1 MNITIEKRAN
11 RIVVTC
17 VGRLDAVYA
26 PELEKVVL
34 ALLKE
39 NDLPVHLDLQQVNH
53 LSSAC
58 IRTLLILYRAANRA
72 TGAQNVRLRIQSL
85 SACVKQ
91 GLELSELGKLLIE
104 TAQPGQVEVATT
116 YSDLLDDVRGFF
128 PSPVSDAGRDAYLLQ
143 CINQGLHAVDRLK
156 TQRPYLGRRLQLDYN
171 RVRSAKLADKS
182 SSVEQ
187 TIADMADYLE
197 GLMIWSHPH
206 SQANVSPQSTIP
218 SVIGQLFGALY
229 NPNVI
234 WDEAS
239 HRVGEAEVETA
250 SICASLIGYDAGVSA
265 GFFTF
270 GGTGTILY
278 GAKLGIEKAAPG
290 AIKTGVPGGL
300 KIFSSDVGHY
310 SKLNVLGWLGI
321 GTDGLVTAPTD
332 EDNSMDI
339 DRLEALLRGSLDRDE
354 KIACIIA
361 TMGTTDAFGIDNLQA
376 IVRLR
381 DRLAAE
387 YQLPYLPHI
396 HADAVIGWAWS
407 VFNDYDFDANPMR
420 FPPRALRSLW
430 DTSVNIRALGMADS
444 VGLDFHKTGYG
455 PYTSSLFLCKNRKDL
470 DLISR
475 DLSLMPYIFQFGNY
489 QPGVFTL
496 ETSRCGGAILASLAN
511 LKLLGKE
518 GYRTLLGHTVC
529 MSEVLRERLEKST
542 YACLVNTYNY
552 GPVTLFR
559 VYPDDINAVEAFHAE
574 TTRPELKEQLLR
586 HNAYNRRVFDKLYQD
601 MEEGAGIALSFTE
614 RYRFTR
620 YGEPILALKSFIM
633 SPFTAETDMDILMV
647 SLERARQKAD
657 CIYKPRLKVTK

>member
-1 MNITIEKRAN
+1 MNVTIEKRAN

-17 VGRLDAVYA
+17 VGRFDAIHA
-26 PELEKVVL
+26 PDLEKLVL
-34 ALLKE
+34 PMLKE
-39 NDLPVHLDLQQVNH
+39 RGLPVHLDLQQINY
-53 LSSAC
+53 LSSAG
-58 IRTLLILYRAANRA
+58 IRTLLTLYKTANISSC
-72 TGAQNVRLRIQSL
+72 AQTTRLRIQSL
-85 SACVKQ
+85 SPEVKQ
-91 GLELSELGKLLIE
+91 ELELSGLDKCLLE
-104 TAQPGQVEVATT
+104 TGAAEPAASAATYT
-116 YSDLLDDVRGFF
+116 DLLGAVRDFF
-128 PSPVSDAGRDAYLLQ
+128 PSPVSDAGRDAYLVQ
-143 CINQGLHAVDRLK
+143 CVNQGLHAIDRLK
-156 TQRPYLGRRLQLDYN
+156 TQRSYLGHRLPLNYD
-171 RVRSAKLADKS
+171 RARSAKLADKS
-182 SSVEQ
+182 SGVEQ
-187 TIADMADYLE
+187 TIADMSDYLE

-206 SQANVSPQSTIP
+206 SQANVSPQATIP

-250 SICASLIGYDAGVSA
+250 SICADLIGYNPDASA

-278 GAKLGIEKAAPG
+278 GAKLGIEKAVPG

-300 KIFSSDVGHY
+300 KVFSSDVGHY

-321 GTDGLVTAPTD
+321 GTDGLVTVPTD
-332 EDNSMDI
+332 EDNSMVI
-339 DRLEALLRGSLDRDE
+339 EQLETLLRGSLDRGE

-361 TMGTTDAFGIDNLQA
+361 TMGTTDAFGIDNLQT
-376 IVRLR
+376 IVSLR
-381 DRLAAE
+381 NRLAVE
-387 YQLPYLPHI
+387 YRLPYLPHI

-407 VFNDYDFDANPMR
+407 VFNDYDFDTNPMC

-430 DTSVNIRALGMADS
+430 DTSANIRALGMADS
-444 VGLDFHKTGYG
+444 LGLDFHKTGYA

-470 DLISR
+470 ELISR

-489 QPGVFTL
+489 HPGVFTL

-518 GYRTLLGHTVC
+518 GYRTLLGHTVT
-529 MSEVLRERLEKST
+529 MAEVLRERLEKSA

-559 VYPDDINAVEAFHAE
+559 VYPDGIDAVEAFHAE

-586 HNAYNRRVFDKLYQD
+586 HNIYNRRIFDQLLRD
-601 MEEGAGIALSFTE
+601 MEEGGIALSFTE
-614 RYRFTR
+614 CYRFTS

-633 SPFTAETDMDILMV
+633 SPFTAEHDMDILMT
-647 SLERARQKAD
+647 SLERARQKTEL
-657 CIYKPRLKVTK
+657 P